1 MHMEKSS
8 EEASQNIVKELE
20 MVFSSL
26 SFSLSNAFF
35 VRTKH
40 PTSTSPN
47 DSLAAVLSH
56 HR

>member
-1 MHMEKSS
+1 MEKSS
-8 EEASQNIVKELE
+8 EEASHNIVKELE

-26 SFSLSNAFF
+26 SFSLSNALF